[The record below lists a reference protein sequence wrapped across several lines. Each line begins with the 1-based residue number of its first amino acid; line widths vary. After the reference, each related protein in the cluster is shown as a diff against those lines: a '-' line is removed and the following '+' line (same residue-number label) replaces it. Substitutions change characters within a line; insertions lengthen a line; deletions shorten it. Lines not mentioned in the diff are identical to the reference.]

1 MRVLT
6 KRLFTAAGTVGALS
20 LAAAANAF
28 AGSSTSVKG
37 YGGLAGTIQS
47 AVKGNGNLPFTGMDL
62 GLVAGVAALALL
74 AGLLMRRFGK
84 SRS

>member
-6 KRLFTAAGTVGALS
+6 KRFFTAAGTVGALS
-20 LAAAANAF
+20 FATATNAF

-37 YGGLAGTIQS
+37 YAGFAGTIQS

-62 GLVAGVAALALL
+62 GLVAGVATLALL
-74 AGLLMRRFGK
+74 AGLLMRRVGK